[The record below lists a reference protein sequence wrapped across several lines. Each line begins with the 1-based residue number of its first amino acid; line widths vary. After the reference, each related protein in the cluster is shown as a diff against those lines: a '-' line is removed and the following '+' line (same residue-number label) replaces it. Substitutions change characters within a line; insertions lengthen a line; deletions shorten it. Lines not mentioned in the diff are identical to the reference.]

1 MKIVLALSLIAS
13 LLGAPQVMAQPCG
26 WDQSP
31 GWVGRENAQV
41 GNGNWADGVPMRF
54 SADFSRRT
62 IQPRVEGYF
71 DATSVACGEKTKL
84 TIVGASRADI
94 SVYRIGYYK
103 GAGARKVMTINSAK
117 TFTPS
122 SRTPPG
128 QYLIKLESKGRASS
142 FVPIVVRS
150 NAHTSDITFI
160 SSVMTWQAYNQWGGA
175 SLYKGADGVRETR
188 ATSVTF
194 DRPYDGDGAGQYRYM
209 EQPLVSMI
217 EQLGLDTNYLTDID
231 LDSRPTITSAS
242 IVFGG
247 HSEFWTD
254 SIRTTIQHS
263 IESGVNLIII
273 GGNTSYAQTVLKGRT
288 LIGRIPFRDL
298 GMPESLIIGSQ
309 FFALGIHKDLEVQ
322 AVNKWPFNVLEKNT
336 IIKGIYGY
344 EADTA
349 MGTKGPGVEIL
360 ARASISPTEKGFVA
374 MSTYYSAPSGAGVL
388 NIGTNGW
395 VCGLIDHCPWGHRFD
410 EQTQTQLRLVTSA
423 ILKASKRP
431 LLGKWMVAQIDIPTR
446 S

>member
-1 MKIVLALSLIAS
+1 MKIVLALSLITS
-13 LLGAPQVMAQPCG
+13 LLGAPQAMAQPCG
-26 WDQSP
+26 WDESS
-31 GWVGRENAQV
+31 GWVGRENAKP
-41 GNGNWADGVPMRF
+41 GAGNWADGVPMRF

-84 TIVGASRADI
+84 TIVGAQSADI
-94 SVYRIGYYK
+94 SVYRIGYYQ
-103 GAGARKVMTINSAK
+103 GAGARHVMTIKSARS
-117 TFTPS
+117 FTPTLK
-122 SRTPPG
+122 TPPG
-128 QYLIKLESKGRASS
+128 EYLIKLTSKGRTSS

-150 NAHTSDITFI
+150 KMHKSDITFI
-160 SSVMTWQAYNQWGGA
+160 SSVMTWQAYNQWGGS
-175 SLYKGADGVRETR
+175 SLYKGAGGSRDTR
-188 ATSVTF
+188 ATSVIF
-194 DRPYDGDGAGQYRYM
+194 NRPYDGDGAGQFRYM

-247 HSEFWTD
+247 HSEYWTD
-254 SIRTTIQHS
+254 SMRTKIQNS
-263 IESGVNLIII
+263 IDAGINLIIL
-273 GGNTSYAQTVLKGRT
+273 GGNTSYAQTVLAERT
-288 LIGRIPFRDL
+288 LNGRNPFRDL

-322 AVNKWPFNVLEKNT
+322 AVDKWPFNVLGKNT
-336 IIKGIYGY
+336 VIKGIYGY

-374 MSTYYSAPSGAGVL
+374 MSTYYSAPSGAGVV

-410 EQTQTQLRLVTSA
+410 AQTQTQLRLVTSA

-431 LLGKWMVAQIDIPTR
+431 LLGKWRVAQIDIPTR